1 MSPPTPAKRL
11 HSDYPLNPSGVGLS
25 SRAPALDP
33 ELQAQLANV
42 GMRARKAV
50 SEGYLTQGFL
60 PSYQGDVVAPLD
72 RASILQQFEFDQSR
86 PKTELELR
94 IGARGT
100 HTKAQKR
107 SLAEADEDDAYGTD
121 VDEPLPEKPTS
132 MSEVQAYFVPTA
144 YKSHSQT
151 EADFGEAEFLKPRE
165 SFS

>member
-1 MSPPTPAKRL
+1 MTPPTPAKRL

-33 ELQAQLANV
+33 ELQVQLANV

-60 PSYQGDVVAPLD
+60 PSYQGDVVGPLD
-72 RASILQQFEFDQSR
+72 RASIQQQFDISQSR
-86 PKTELELR
+86 PKTELEQR
-94 IGARGT
+94 VAARNAS
-100 HTKAQKR
+100 TKAQKR
-107 SLAEADEDDAYGTD
+107 SRDEAEEDDAYGTD

-132 MSEVQAYFVPTA
+132 MSSVQAYFVPA
-144 YKSHSQT
+144 AFKSHSQNDT
-151 EADFGEAEFLKPRE
+151 DFGEADFLQPRE